1 MTRPALATITLAL
14 LATPALPGCGP
25 DARRV
30 SAEAT
35 IQRANE
41 ALMEV
46 EATSGGEASLEAPL
60 SRSREWLRQSEEG
73 IDVWGSSGSLAY
85 DTAAPCLGVALG
97 RLRDAMVAAGAIVP
111 SSLEEAEA
119 AALAATERPCAE
131 R

>member
-1 MTRPALATITLAL
+1 MTRLVTVSIAVAL
-14 LATPALPGCGP
+14 LALPACGP

-30 SAEAT
+30 DAEAT

-46 EATSGGEASLEAPL
+46 EATSGGEASLEEPL
-60 SRSREWLRQSEEG
+60 ARSREWLRQSEDG

-85 DTAAPCLGVALG
+85 DTAAPCLGVSLG
-97 RLRDAMVAAGAIVP
+97 RLRDAMVAAGRDVP

-119 AALAATERPCAE
+119 AALAATERPCAA

>member
-1 MTRPALATITLAL
+1 MRLLALAAAALVLA
-14 LATPALPGCGP
+14 ALPACGP
-25 DARRV
+25 DAHRV
-30 SAEAT
+30 DAEAT
-35 IQRANE
+35 VRRASE

-46 EATSGGEASLEAPL
+46 EATSGGEETIQEPL
-60 SRSREWLRQSEEG
+60 ARSREWLAHSEDG

-97 RLRDAMVAAGAIVP
+97 RLRDALVAAGRDVP

-119 AALAATERPCAE
+119 AALAATERPCAQ